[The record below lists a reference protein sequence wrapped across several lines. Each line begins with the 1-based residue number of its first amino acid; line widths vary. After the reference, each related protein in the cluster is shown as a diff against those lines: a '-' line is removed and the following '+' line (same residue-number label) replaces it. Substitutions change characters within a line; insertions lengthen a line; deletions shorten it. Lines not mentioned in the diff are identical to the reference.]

1 MNSTVEIPAEVQSL
15 VATVI
20 ARGRFSNEQEL
31 VSEILKVAVPALDDY
46 DQMRRDVAEQGL
58 DERRRLFYWGCSPD
72 GVAQNCLARGRVSSV
87 DGCGLMTNCQRTI

>member
-46 DQMRRDVAEQGL
+46 DQLRRDVGTSVAMADRGEIRKADFSGMRRQL
-58 DERRRLFYWGCSPD
+58 ADEYDAKGNRK
-72 GVAQNCLARGRVSSV
+72 
-87 DGCGLMTNCQRTI
+87 